1 MKPLGSVAQACPN
14 CGVSLTKMPA
24 RKTKCRH
31 CGLFMYVRTR
41 PQDRV
46 QVLLTE
52 QDAQALEAQWHQYE
66 DDKPQISPR
75 PEHVLAR
82 VRNALHEQ
90 FGRPPSELDVLW
102 RVFNE
107 ELLSFISSESWALYT
122 HVLFE
127 MAELQLI
134 QRRETAALDL
144 YIQAIHLALNG
155 PRNIDREHVRAGYP
169 RFSAPGLVPDRYLQ
183 QLLKSQRVLGLSPK
197 QLEVM
202 YLETATRASTEL
214 MLPLAAESTWNSLG
228 ERIAH
233 DA

>member
-1 MKPLGSVAQACPN
+1 
-14 CGVSLTKMPA
+14 
-24 RKTKCRH
+24 
-31 CGLFMYVRTR
+31 MYVRTR

-75 PEHVLAR
+75 PEHVLAP
-82 VRNALHEQ
+82 VRNALHKQ
-90 FGRPPSELDVLW
+90 FGRPPSEHDVLW
-102 RVFNE
+102 RVFSD
-107 ELLSFISSESWALYT
+107 ELVSFISSESWSLYT

-127 MAELQLI
+127 MAELQLM

-144 YIQAIHLALNG
+144 YVQAVHLASNG
-155 PRNIDREHVRAGYP
+155 PRNIDRELVRAGYS
-169 RFSAPGLVPDRYLQ
+169 RFSAPGVVPDSYLQ
-183 QLLKSQRVLGLSPK
+183 RLIKAQRALGLSPK

-202 YLETATRASTEL
+202 YLDAATRASTEL
-214 MLPLAAESTWNSLG
+214 KLPLAAESTWRSLG
-228 ERIAH
+228 KRIAH